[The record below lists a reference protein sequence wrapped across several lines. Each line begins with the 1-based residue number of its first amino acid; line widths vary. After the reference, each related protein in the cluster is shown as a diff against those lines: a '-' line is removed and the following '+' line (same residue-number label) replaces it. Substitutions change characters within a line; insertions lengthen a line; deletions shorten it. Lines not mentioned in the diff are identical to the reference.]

1 MVKRDN
7 LGDKHKNTAMLKDK
21 NLLRM
26 KRQSQFLRF
35 ETSDINNIMDQMAK
49 DISLLSQFNLMDYS
63 LLLVVEYNK
72 EYVDRYPK
80 EFEH

>member
-7 LGDKHKNTAMLKDK
+7 PGDNHKNTAMLKDK
-21 NLLRM
+21 NLIRM

-35 ETSDINNIMDQMAK
+35 GTDDINEIMDQMAK

-72 EYVDRYPK
+72 NYIDKYPK

>member
-7 LGDKHKNTAMLKDK
+7 PGDKHKNTAMLKDK